1 MHPRF
6 RAGWSSCLS
15 FVKLV
20 PGSNNKI
27 TIVRP
32 KLQCGDLSPNVP
44 LLQLHRSSS
53 IASKI
58 GTHSEFSLPS
68 AKAEMFAIIRK
79 YASLHPATQ
88 MVNVLYGQNPEMD
101 LTDGE
106 STSKI
111 DRARRRGAMLRFFT
125 SILPANNMLE
135 AVVAHD
141 RKLACKLAFE
151 GGYFHLST
159 LLASPCH
166 QMDEQ
171 VALWQGTGYLSDLG
185 DLELQRIYSILGND
199 LDIER
204 ELFSAQNARALS
216 WQQRICIDLVRGYD
230 IDLKDVI
237 LNYEKEVKEG
247 EAPSPIGNSSV
258 LYHLLR
264 LSSIEGEKIQN
275 SLNPSGYGASQH
287 DYGLAWHLLQ
297 IFDLLA
303 VSSKRHGIDR
313 KLYLKVLYSMTSQ
326 LIFHRQYH
334 WAIYVSL
341 CTLTSRI
348 QTQISRDSSMH
359 NMNSDFPMI
368 QELESAESAHVE
380 FAKQIITRYIHV
392 MPEEQ
397 IQFLT
402 SATADGGLNI
412 PIKWLKSARAQYAGY
427 CGDDSS
433 YVHALASAGMYDE
446 CARATRALILPKAV
460 SQGGEKI
467 KKLRV
472 FLSDLAKATGDDIQ
486 RPFWSEPNGCGVFLE
501 LFELEDRVSDLLLGT
516 SDHQVLDTITDRVEE
531 ELILLK
537 KIEGRVLDFRGKGI
551 SDRPTYYLACR
562 CEQETKFEAAC
573 VLHALSI
580 IGTLKSQ
587 LRLLCEVADSLVDK
601 CLAQITS
608 IECAL
613 FGEDPFSSSRTD
625 GIDRVRG
632 AAGYFLRPS

>member
-1 MHPRF
+1 VHPRF
-6 RAGWSSCLS
+6 RAGWSSRLS

-32 KLQCGDLSPNVP
+32 KLQCDDLSPNIP
-44 LLQLHRSSS
+44 LLELHRRSS

-101 LTDGE
+101 LADDE
-106 STSKI
+106 NISKI
-111 DRARRRGAMLRFFT
+111 DRRGAMLRFFT

-141 RKLACKLAFE
+141 RKLACKLAFDR
-151 GGYFHLST
+151 GFFHLST

-166 QMDEQ
+166 QMDKQ

-204 ELFSAQNARALS
+204 ELFSTQNASALS

-237 LNYEKEVKEG
+237 INYEKEVKEG

-264 LSSIEGEKIQN
+264 FSSIEDENIQN
-275 SLNPSGYGASQH
+275 SLKPSGYGATQH

-303 VSSKRHGIDR
+303 LSSERSGIDR
-313 KLYLKVLYSMTSQ
+313 KLHLKVLYSMTSQ
-326 LIFHRQYH
+326 LILHRQYH

-341 CTLTSRI
+341 CTLTCRV
-348 QTQISRDSSMH
+348 QTQNSLNISNH
-359 NMNSDFPMI
+359 NMNSDLSRI
-368 QELESAESAHVE
+368 QELESAENAHVE
-380 FAKQIITRYIHV
+380 FAKHIITRYIHV
-392 MPEEQ
+392 MPKEQ
-397 IQFLT
+397 IKFLT
-402 SATADGGLNI
+402 SATADGGLKI
-412 PIKWLKSARAQYAGY
+412 PIEWIESARAQYAGY

-433 YVHALASAGMYDE
+433 FVHALASAGMYDE

-460 SQGGEKI
+460 SQGGENI
-467 KKLRV
+467 KKLRI

-501 LFELEDRVSDLLLGT
+501 LFELEDRVSDLMLT
-516 SDHQVLDTITDRVEE
+516 ASDNQFLDAITDRVEE
-531 ELILLK
+531 ELVLLK
-537 KIEGRVLDFRGKGI
+537 KLEGRVLDFRGKGI
-551 SDRPTYYLACR
+551 SIRAIYYLACR
-562 CEQETKFEAAC
+562 CEQERKFEAAC

-580 IGTLKSQ
+580 IGALKSQ
-587 LRLLCEVADSLVDK
+587 LRLLCEVTDNLVDK
-601 CLAQITS
+601 SLAQITS

-613 FGEDPFSSSRTD
+613 FGESDFSSNRTD

-632 AAGYFLRPS
+632 AAGYFLRSS